1 MQKLKTFYET
11 QIVIPV
17 KEIVQRST
25 RSFLSL
31 WNKNLLTEIY
41 KNIHIFDFTKT
52 CLLKN
57 F

>member
-17 KEIVQRST
+17 KEIVQHST